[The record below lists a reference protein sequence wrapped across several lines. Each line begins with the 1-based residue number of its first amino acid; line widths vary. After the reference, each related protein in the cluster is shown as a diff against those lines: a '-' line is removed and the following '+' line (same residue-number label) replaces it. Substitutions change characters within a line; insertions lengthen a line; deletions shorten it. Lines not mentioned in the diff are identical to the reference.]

1 MKNIRRS
8 TRYYRTF
15 ITYYFLSMRGSFTRT
30 FWCFDLSRSILR
42 VAIQQPR
49 IIDISVF
56 RFPLF
61 SINHGVGLIMVFLAA
76 TKHKDLSRFLY
87 DLSLRK
93 GGNHIPILNY
103 RQKGDVKRSH
113 YSLWNNKFLSRNS
126 QGLQIDGKLYV

>member
-1 MKNIRRS
+1 
-8 TRYYRTF
+8 
-15 ITYYFLSMRGSFTRT
+15 
-30 FWCFDLSRSILR
+30 
-42 VAIQQPR
+42 
-49 IIDISVF
+49 
-56 RFPLF
+56 
-61 SINHGVGLIMVFLAA
+61 MVFLAA

>member
-15 ITYYFLSMRGSFTRT
+15 ITYFLSVRGSFTRT
-30 FWCFDLSRSILR
+30 FWRFDLSRSILR